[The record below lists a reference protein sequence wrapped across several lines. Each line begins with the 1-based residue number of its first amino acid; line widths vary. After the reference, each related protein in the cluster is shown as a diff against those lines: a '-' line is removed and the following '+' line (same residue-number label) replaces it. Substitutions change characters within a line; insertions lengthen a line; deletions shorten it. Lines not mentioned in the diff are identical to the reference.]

1 MNKLLITV
9 LFAFSMNALA
19 ETAQLGENQNPPSKT
34 TAGGC
39 SFARTKKVVATKTAS
54 KTESKKSSSMDVKN

>member
-39 SFARTKKVVATKTAS
+39 CPGLCGQRIRRSLGTYL
-54 KTESKKSSSMDVKN
+54 